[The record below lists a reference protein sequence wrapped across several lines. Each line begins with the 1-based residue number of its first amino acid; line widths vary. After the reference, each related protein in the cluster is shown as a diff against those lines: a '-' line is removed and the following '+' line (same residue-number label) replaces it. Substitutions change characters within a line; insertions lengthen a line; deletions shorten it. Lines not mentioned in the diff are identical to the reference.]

1 MAATLQGSY
10 DPSQVS
16 VIVAGVILTGFSDG
30 DFIMCEREEDNFFK
44 KVGAQGDVGRARN
57 ANKSG
62 SFTFKLLSTS
72 PANTEL
78 SSLAAIDDLVNDGLA
93 VFPIAVVDG
102 SGADLAIATQCW
114 LKKAPNIN
122 MGKEVGEREW
132 IFDAADLK
140 IFAGGN

>member
-1 MAATLQGSY
+1 MSVTLQGSY
-10 DPSQVS
+10 DPSQVT
-16 VIVAGVILTGFSDG
+16 VIVAGVIVSGFSDG
-30 DFIMCEREEDNFFK
+30 DFISCEREEDNFFK
-44 KVGAQGDVGRARN
+44 KVGGDGQVGRARN

-62 SFTFKLLSTS
+62 MFTFKLMSTS
-72 PANTEL
+72 PANAEL
-78 SSLAAIDDLVNDGLA
+78 SALVAIDDLVNDGLA

-114 LKKAPNIN
+114 LKKAPNIT